1 MKIAQPVM
9 QKRQAEIKSKFS
21 GDPKKQQEELGKLMN
36 EFGSPLA
43 GCLPLI
49 VQMPVLFALFATLR
63 GSPFADVP
71 YNINLKVVPQDQ
83 VAAIDPKPY
92 KSPRHSIFITE
103 KSHFPVVATI
113 PSGTKLGTEE
123 SVKVNLQTTNGN
135 SYSEVLSKYD
145 NVSKFLPTWT
155 VSKGSENLKVSQD
168 GTVTALKPGDATI
181 EAKIPG
187 LAAKSG
193 FLFIKALGQV
203 GFYVDGKINWDIA
216 TLVGAF
222 GLTLLLSQVLSSQG
236 MPANPQQSTANK
248 ITPVMITGM
257 FLFFPLPAG
266 VLLYMV
272 VANIFQA
279 FQTFLLNK
287 EALPENL
294 KVSQDGTVT
303 AIKPGDATIEAKIP
317 GLAAKSG
324 FLFIKALGQVGF
336 YVDGSINWDIA
347 ALVGAFG
354 LTLLLSQVL
363 SSQGMPSNPQQ
374 STANKITPVMI
385 TGMFLFFPLPAGVLL
400 YMVVAN
406 IFQAFQTFLLNKEAL
421 PENLQK
427 ILDQQLLAKNEVI
440 TTSASTISDK
450 RLPFEPNSKK

>member
-1 MKIAQPVM
+1 MIGFISEKLLIPILDFFYGLVPSYGLAIVALTVVIRIALFPLSAGSIRSARRMKIAQPVM
-9 QKRQAEIKSKFS
+9 QKRQAEIKSKFA
-21 GDPKKQQEELGKLMN
+21 GNAKKQQEELGKLMN

-71 YNINLKVVPQDQ
+71 YNINLKILPQEQ
-83 VAAIDPKPY
+83 IATIEPKPFT
-92 KSPRHSIFITE
+92 SPRHSIFINE
-103 KSHFPVVATI
+103 KTHFPVVATI
-113 PSGTKLGTEE
+113 PGGTKLGLED
-123 SVKVNLQTTNGN
+123 SLKINLQTTTGN
-135 SYSEVLSKYD
+135 NYAEELLKYD
-145 NVSKFLPTWT
+145 EGSKFLPTWSI
-155 VSKGSENLKVSQD
+155 SKGSENVSINEE
-168 GTVTALKPGDATI
+168 GVVTPIQPGDATI

-203 GFYVDGKINWDIA
+203 GFYVDGSVNWDIA

-222 GLTLLLSQVLSSQG
+222 GLTLLLSQYLSGQG

-279 FQTFLLNK
+279 LQTFLLNK
-287 EALPENL
+287 EALP
-294 KVSQDGTVT
+294 D
-303 AIKPGDATIEAKIP
+303 
-317 GLAAKSG
+317 
-324 FLFIKALGQVGF
+324 
-336 YVDGSINWDIA
+336 
-347 ALVGAFG
+347 
-354 LTLLLSQVL
+354 
-363 SSQGMPSNPQQ
+363 
-374 STANKITPVMI
+374 
-385 TGMFLFFPLPAGVLL
+385 
-400 YMVVAN
+400 
-406 IFQAFQTFLLNKEAL
+406 
-421 PENLQK
+421 NLQK
-427 ILDQQLLAKNEVI
+427 ILDDQLLNKDKVSL
-440 TTSASTISDK
+440 TSPSISDK

>member
-1 MKIAQPVM
+1 VIGFISEKLLIPILDFFYGLVPSYGLAIVALTVVIRIALFPLSAGSIRSARRMKIAQPVM

-21 GDPKKQQEELGKLMN
+21 GNPKKQQEELGKLMN

-71 YNINLKVVPQDQ
+71 YNINLKIVPQEQ
-83 VAAIDPKPY
+83 VATIDPKPY
-92 KSPRHSIFITE
+92 TSPRHSIFITE
-103 KSHFPVVATI
+103 KAHFPVVATI
-113 PSGTKLGTEE
+113 PNGTKLGTEE
-123 SVKVNLQTTNGN
+123 SIKINLQTSDGG
-135 SYSEVLSKYD
+135 SYSDLLSKFD
-145 NVSKFLPTWT
+145 NGSKFEPTWK
-155 VSKGSENLKVSQD
+155 VSKGSEFLEVSSS
-168 GTVTALKPGDATI
+168 GIVT
-181 EAKIPG
+181 
-187 LAAKSG
+187 
-193 FLFIKALGQV
+193 
-203 GFYVDGKINWDIA
+203 
-216 TLVGAF
+216 
-222 GLTLLLSQVLSSQG
+222 
-236 MPANPQQSTANK
+236 
-248 ITPVMITGM
+248 
-257 FLFFPLPAG
+257 PL
-266 VLLYMV
+266 
-272 VANIFQA
+272 
-279 FQTFLLNK
+279 
-287 EALPENL
+287 
-294 KVSQDGTVT
+294 
-303 AIKPGDATIEAKIP
+303 KPGDATIEAKIP

-363 SSQGMPSNPQQ
+363 SGQGMPANPQQ

-406 IFQAFQTFLLNKEAL
+406 IFQALQTFLLNKEAL
-421 PENLQK
+421 PDNLQK
-427 ILDQQLLAKNEVI
+427 ILDDQLLQKNEIATNTPIV
-440 TTSASTISDK
+440 SDK

>member
-1 MKIAQPVM
+1 MIGFISEKLLIPILDFFYGLVPSYGLAIVALTVVIRIALFPLSAGSIRSARRMKIAQPVM

-21 GDPKKQQEELGKLMN
+21 GNPKKQQEELGKLMN

-71 YNINLKVVPQDQ
+71 YNINLKIVPQEQ
-83 VAAIDPKPY
+83 VATIDPKPY
-92 KSPRHSIFITE
+92 TSPRHSIFITE
-103 KSHFPVVATI
+103 KAHFPVVATI
-113 PSGTKLGTEE
+113 PNGTKLGTEE
-123 SVKVNLQTTNGN
+123 SVKINLQTSDGG
-135 SYSEVLSKYD
+135 SYSELLS
-145 NVSKFLPTWT
+145 NFENGAKFQPSWK
-155 VSKGSENLKVSQD
+155 VSKGSEFLEVSD
-168 GTVTALKPGDATI
+168 NGVVTPIKPGDATI

-203 GFYVDGKINWDIA
+203 GFYVDGAINWDIA
-216 TLVGAF
+216 ALVGAF
-222 GLTLLLSQVLSSQG
+222 GLTLLLSQVLSGQG

-279 FQTFLLNK
+279 LQTFLLNK
-287 EALPENL
+287 EALP
-294 KVSQDGTVT
+294 D
-303 AIKPGDATIEAKIP
+303 
-317 GLAAKSG
+317 
-324 FLFIKALGQVGF
+324 
-336 YVDGSINWDIA
+336 
-347 ALVGAFG
+347 
-354 LTLLLSQVL
+354 
-363 SSQGMPSNPQQ
+363 
-374 STANKITPVMI
+374 
-385 TGMFLFFPLPAGVLL
+385 
-400 YMVVAN
+400 
-406 IFQAFQTFLLNKEAL
+406 
-421 PENLQK
+421 NLQK
-427 ILDQQLLAKNEVI
+427 ILDDQLLQKNEI
-440 TTSASTISDK
+440 ASTGPPITDK